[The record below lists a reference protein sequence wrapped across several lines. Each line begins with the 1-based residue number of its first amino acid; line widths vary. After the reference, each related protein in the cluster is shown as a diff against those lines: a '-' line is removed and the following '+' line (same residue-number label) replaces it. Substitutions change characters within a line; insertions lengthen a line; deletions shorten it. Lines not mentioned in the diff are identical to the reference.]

1 MFLQRKKGWISKD
14 TVMGKFI
21 VVTLVLILIHF
32 SEDVI
37 WFIIGRYTEI
47 PFIVVA
53 LGIILFS
60 SVMGYVIRQ
69 PKIKAFLGK

>member
-1 MFLQRKKGWISKD
+1 
-14 TVMGKFI
+14 MGKFI
-21 VVTLVLILIHF
+21 VVTVVLTLVHF

-47 PFIVVA
+47 SFIAVA

-60 SVMGYVIRQ
+60 SAMGYVIRQ

>member
-1 MFLQRKKGWISKD
+1 MFLQRKKGWVSAD

-21 VVTLVLILIHF
+21 VVTLVLTLLHF
-32 SEDVI
+32 GEDVI
-37 WFIIGRYTEI
+37 WFIIGRYTEM
-47 PFIVVA
+47 PFIAVA

-69 PKIKAFLGK
+69 PKIKTFLGK

>member
-69 PKIKAFLGK
+69 PKIKTYLGK

>member
-69 PKIKAFLGK
+69 PKIKTFLGK